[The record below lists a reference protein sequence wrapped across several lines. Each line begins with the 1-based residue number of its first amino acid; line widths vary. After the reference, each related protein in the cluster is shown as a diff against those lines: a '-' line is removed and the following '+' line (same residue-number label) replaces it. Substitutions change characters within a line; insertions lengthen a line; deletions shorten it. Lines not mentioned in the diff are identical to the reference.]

1 MSGDEDH
8 IFRRTKTRESVYSFL
23 TMARPPPEEEDLE
36 DGADEGGGEGEG
48 DGEGGGESDGGS
60 TTDDEDDPM
69 AHLPSYVVARVGRLR
84 ELNEQQEGIME
95 KYLEERAALEHK
107 FFAQLK
113 PLRDERACVVR
124 GDKDDEI
131 KTPPPKEED
140 NAAAAATD
148 DDSQPKVKGIPQFWL
163 CAMTHVET
171 VGELVTELDVDC
183 LEKLMDITCDDDAD
197 GKGFTLKFHFAP
209 NDYFHDS
216 VLTKRYVVPNLLLS
230 DEPIL
235 KNVEGCTIQWK
246 PDKSLTFRQIKKK
259 QRGKGKQKGQVRT
272 VTKKEDTESFF
283 RWFDAP
289 KLPSMETM
297 DEEEAEAVEELFDH
311 DYEVALA
318 FRRNI
323 IPHAVLWFTG
333 EVREIIRLSSCG
345 TTL

>member
-1 MSGDEDH
+1 
-8 IFRRTKTRESVYSFL
+8 
-23 TMARPPPEEEDLE
+23 MARPPREEDE
-36 DGADEGGGEGEG
+36 NDDGTDEGGGNGG
-48 DGEGGGESDGGS
+48 AEGGDEDDDS

-69 AHLPSYVVARVGRLR
+69 AHLPSYIVARVGRLR
-84 ELNEQQEGIME
+84 ELNEQQDVIME
-95 KYLEERAALEHK
+95 KYLEERAALEQK
-107 FFAQLK
+107 FLAQLK
-113 PLRDERACVVR
+113 PLHDERACVVR

-131 KTPPPKEED
+131 KTPPPPPKEEKKAGD
-140 NAAAAATD
+140 VQGNDGEAEVGTADDAV

-163 CAMTHVET
+163 CAMTNVET

-183 LEKLMDITCDDDAD
+183 LEKLMNITCGTNDTICAVCVWMHRAYQEISHTLSHSLLDLDEDVD

-216 VLTKRYVVPNLLLS
+216 VLTKRYVVPNLYLS

-235 KNVEGCTIQWK
+235 KSVEGCTIQWK
-246 PDKSLTFRQIKKK
+246 SDKSLTFRQIKKK

-283 RWFDAP
+283 RWFDPP

-311 DYEVALA
+311 DYEVAQA

-323 IPHAVLWFTG
+323 I
-333 EVREIIRLSSCG
+333 REC
-345 TTL
+345 